1 MENNHKHLT
10 NNITMPIFYF
20 SNDEEGV
27 TFFSNTHDLLNQ
39 DGVRIQDCYVY
50 EGDTTEERIRE
61 GDDDYRE
68 LTAVDYLEGRVVA
81 LQASEAKLK
90 AENEKLKEKVKGVT
104 ELHNIAVNMA
114 NDDNAR
120 LQEEIEK
127 LTDDIDDAVENHF
140 ADLKLR
146 ETTHKEWDT
155 LEEENDVLKAD
166 QVLLEG
172 WLEEAREQLGV
183 LEEREDS
190 ELEKIGALEYDIS
203 ENQIEHKKENKKIT
217 DHRDRILKKMR
228 RQTKDNDELK
238 EQHLNS
244 LIERDNANS
253 FIEEKD
259 GWGDYQDYLKS
270 LKD

>member
-1 MENNHKHLT
+1 
-10 NNITMPIFYF
+10 MPIFYF

-81 LQASEAKLK
+81 LQASEAKLT
-90 AENEKLKEKVKGVT
+90 AENEKLKADADDGDLVYSEEDLS
-104 ELHNIAVNMA
+104 ELKEGWGEV
-114 NDDNAR
+114 
-120 LQEEIEK
+120 LQDEI
-127 LTDDIDDAVENHF
+127 
-140 ADLKLR
+140 
-146 ETTHKEWDT
+146 
-155 LEEENDVLKAD
+155 DVLKAD

-172 WLEEAREQLGV
+172 WLEDAREQLGV

-203 ENQIEHKKENKKIT
+203 ENQREHKKENKKIT

-228 RQTKDNDELK
+228 RQTKDNDQLK

-244 LIERDNANS
+244 LIQRDNANS
-253 FIEEKD
+253 FIEQSD
-259 GWGDYQDYLKS
+259 GWVDFQDYLKD

>member
-1 MENNHKHLT
+1 MENIHKHLT

-81 LQASEAKLK
+81 LQASEAKLT
-90 AENEKLKEKVKGVT
+90 AENEKLKADADDGDLVYSEEDLS
-104 ELHNIAVNMA
+104 ELKEGWGEV
-114 NDDNAR
+114 
-120 LQEEIEK
+120 LQDEI
-127 LTDDIDDAVENHF
+127 
-140 ADLKLR
+140 
-146 ETTHKEWDT
+146 
-155 LEEENDVLKAD
+155 DVLKAD

-228 RQTKDNDELK
+228 RQTKDNDQLK

-244 LIERDNANS
+244 LIQRDNANS
-253 FIEEKD
+253 FIEQSD
-259 GWGDYQDYLKS
+259 GWVDFQDYLKD

>member
-1 MENNHKHLT
+1 
-10 NNITMPIFYF
+10 MPIFYF

-81 LQASEAKLK
+81 LQASEAKLT
-90 AENEKLKEKVKGVT
+90 AENEKLKADADDGDLVYSEEDLS
-104 ELHNIAVNMA
+104 ELKEGWGEV
-114 NDDNAR
+114 
-120 LQEEIEK
+120 LQDEI
-127 LTDDIDDAVENHF
+127 
-140 ADLKLR
+140 
-146 ETTHKEWDT
+146 
-155 LEEENDVLKAD
+155 DVLKAD

-228 RQTKDNDELK
+228 RQTKDNDQLK

-244 LIERDNANS
+244 LIQRDNANS
-253 FIEEKD
+253 FIEQSD
-259 GWGDYQDYLKS
+259 GWVDFQDYLKD

>member
-1 MENNHKHLT
+1 
-10 NNITMPIFYF
+10 MPIFYF

-81 LQASEAKLK
+81 LQASEAKLT
-90 AENEKLKEKVKGVT
+90 AENEKLKADADDGDLVYSEEDLS
-104 ELHNIAVNMA
+104 ELKEGWGEV
-114 NDDNAR
+114 
-120 LQEEIEK
+120 LQDEI
-127 LTDDIDDAVENHF
+127 
-140 ADLKLR
+140 
-146 ETTHKEWDT
+146 
-155 LEEENDVLKAD
+155 DVLKAD

-228 RQTKDNDELK
+228 RQTKDNDQLK

-244 LIERDNANS
+244 LIQRDNANS
-253 FIEEKD
+253 FIEQSD
-259 GWGDYQDYLKS
+259 GWGGYQDYLKD

>member
-1 MENNHKHLT
+1 MATIESLQAQ
-10 NNITMPIFYF
+10 II
-20 SNDEEGV
+20 
-27 TFFSNTHDLLNQ
+27 
-39 DGVRIQDCYVY
+39 
-50 EGDTTEERIRE
+50 
-61 GDDDYRE
+61 
-68 LTAVDYLEGRVVA
+68 A
-81 LQASEAKLK
+81 LQASEAKLTAEVEELT
-90 AENEKLKEKVKGVT
+90 AEN
-104 ELHNIAVNMA
+104 
-114 NDDNAR
+114 
-120 LQEEIEK
+120 EK

-203 ENQIEHKKENKKIT
+203 ENQREHKKENKKIT

-228 RQTKDNDELK
+228 RQTKDNDQLK

-244 LIERDNANS
+244 LIQRDNANS
-253 FIEEKD
+253 FIEQSD
-259 GWGDYQDYLKS
+259 GWVDFQDYLKD

>member
-1 MENNHKHLT
+1 MATIESLQAQ
-10 NNITMPIFYF
+10 II
-20 SNDEEGV
+20 
-27 TFFSNTHDLLNQ
+27 
-39 DGVRIQDCYVY
+39 
-50 EGDTTEERIRE
+50 
-61 GDDDYRE
+61 
-68 LTAVDYLEGRVVA
+68 A
-81 LQASEAKLK
+81 LQASEAKLTAEVEELT
-90 AENEKLKEKVKGVT
+90 AEN
-104 ELHNIAVNMA
+104 
-114 NDDNAR
+114 
-120 LQEEIEK
+120 EK

-172 WLEEAREQLGV
+172 WLEDAREQLGV

-203 ENQIEHKKENKKIT
+203 ENQREHKKENKKIT

-238 EQHLNS
+238 AEFDDYVHRHPCEMVCRHCNIITTEDDLGIS
-244 LIERDNANS
+244 LDCGELTCES
-253 FIEEKD
+253 CFEEGKS
-259 GWGDYQDYLKS
+259 KS

>member
-1 MENNHKHLT
+1 
-10 NNITMPIFYF
+10 MPIFYF

-81 LQASEAKLK
+81 LQASEAKLT
-90 AENEKLKEKVKGVT
+90 AENEKLKADADDGDLVYSEEDLS
-104 ELHNIAVNMA
+104 ELKEGWGEV
-114 NDDNAR
+114 
-120 LQEEIEK
+120 LQDEI
-127 LTDDIDDAVENHF
+127 
-140 ADLKLR
+140 
-146 ETTHKEWDT
+146 
-155 LEEENDVLKAD
+155 DVLKAD

-172 WLEEAREQLGV
+172 WLEDAREQLGV

-228 RQTKDNDELK
+228 RQTKDNDQLK

-244 LIERDNANS
+244 LIQRDNANS
-253 FIEEKD
+253 FIEQSD
-259 GWGDYQDYLKS
+259 GWVDFQDYLKD